1 MSNLKKFVLAPLL
14 CAAMMIA
21 SVVAISNAVKVAQA
35 AENPSVTVS
44 VNEVAYVH
52 DPRGN
57 RLWMGDIV
65 SQTYVY
71 QDDILPN
78 KATDS
83 LLPQD
88 IIDVY
93 ALYDIENS
101 SATLAQMA
109 EVVRQDMIAN
119 NVTSDDLIMKR
130 TMTDVPVNCASGVE
144 TGIYVQSRLGK
155 YIEKF
160 EVSTDGG
167 NTWADPRGEDNA
179 KYPNIYSMA
188 YAYRFTPISGQ
199 VWKFRVTISEIPENV
214 MPTVTIYDTE
224 YDASTEAL
232 TVYAKLTDSLVD
244 EYNLV
249 HYGISVDG
257 VNYIADNFNNA
268 PGSGMS
274 EEGYFAV
281 TVKVQNGR
289 EFDLKGWAQYT
300 YTSTPHKDNY
310 TEQTIVADL
319 DSIIANVKENAVKT
333 TYLSAGYVPL
343 PEVTPDV
350 PGTDVPTNPD
360 TPDAPGGDT
369 PDVPGGN
376 DAPQGGCGGAVAM
389 LSAFM
394 GLIALAVV
402 GKKY

>member
-188 YAYRFTPISGQ
+188 
-199 VWKFRVTISEIPENV
+199 
-214 MPTVTIYDTE
+214 
-224 YDASTEAL
+224 
-232 TVYAKLTDSLVD
+232 
-244 EYNLV
+244 
-249 HYGISVDG
+249 
-257 VNYIADNFNNA
+257 
-268 PGSGMS
+268 
-274 EEGYFAV
+274 
-281 TVKVQNGR
+281 
-289 EFDLKGWAQYT
+289 
-300 YTSTPHKDNY
+300 
-310 TEQTIVADL
+310 
-319 DSIIANVKENAVKT
+319 
-333 TYLSAGYVPL
+333 
-343 PEVTPDV
+343 
-350 PGTDVPTNPD
+350 
-360 TPDAPGGDT
+360 
-369 PDVPGGN
+369 
-376 DAPQGGCGGAVAM
+376 
-389 LSAFM
+389 
-394 GLIALAVV
+394 
-402 GKKY
+402 